1 MYLLMLLA
9 TFLASIHGF
18 NLSVRPDYDRDVAR
32 KKAMAVISR
41 FMYQHR
47 YATGVFSRVHKQ
59 TDGYIP
65 PVAPPMVLPGDV
77 VYGDVDEG
85 EYKHYTMVYQ
95 QNHSSGA
102 GEKKVLLRKVM
113 GEAASDDFMQ
123 ADRKLYPGDEMATKL
138 ICLKRKLECT
148 EEDVDDPICGGPTG
162 MCDMG
167 AFEVDDGS
175 GTMVLTGSCCGDYH
189 ASKGGGYLVSFMKL
203 DARWRNRING
213 GISFDF
219 WRALEE
225 RKHGENVGIINWEN
239 GAWKFKGRMQFLPAY
254 RKDMDA
260 WNLANTNEDL
270 VYPIERKMM
279 TDWVLPKLIFTRD
292 FFTVNGVDMCEDA
305 CLFRIKNFL

>member
-18 NLSVRPDYDRDVAR
+18 NLSARPDYDRDVAR

-47 YATGVFSRVHKQ
+47 YATGVFSRVNMQ
-59 TDGYIP
+59 SDGYEP

-123 ADRKLYPGDEMATKL
+123 ADRKLFPGDEMATKL

-148 EEDVDDPICGGPTG
+148 EADTGDPICGGPTE
-162 MCDMG
+162 MCNMS
-167 AFEVDDGS
+167 AHENDDGS
-175 GTMVLTGSCCGDYH
+175 GNVTLSGTCCNN
-189 ASKGGGYLVSFMKL
+189 SESRGGGYLVSFMKL
-203 DARWRNRING
+203 DARWRNRISG

-225 RKHGENVGIINWEN
+225 RLYNENVGIINWEN
-239 GAWKFKGRMQFLPAY
+239 GAWRFRGRMLFLPAY
-254 RKDMDA
+254 RKDMEMWMA
-260 WNLANTNEDL
+260 TNTDENAI
-270 VYPIERKMM
+270 YPFERKMM

-292 FFTVNGVDMCEDA
+292 FFTVNGVDMCENA